1 MPADTSAW
9 LWLLPVLVLLSLL
22 ARVMILRQQAG
33 HWKIAAFDGCRDLIG
48 GSLLYGLL
56 APPLGLCAVL
66 LGSMLIEW
74 EFHPVALLMGALL
87 SYVGGLLPALA
98 CGALAGIA
106 RPWLSRWSG
115 TMACVLLGAALGAGW
130 FIGMGW
136 GSGSLR
142 SSVVPALSGAI
153 GALAAALIHLRHN

>member
-1 MPADTSAW
+1 MAADTSGW
-9 LWLLPVLVLLSLL
+9 LWLLPAVVLLALL
-22 ARVMILRQQAG
+22 ARVVILRQQAG

-66 LGSMLIEW
+66 LGAMLAQR
-74 EFHPVALLMGALL
+74 EFQPAALLMGALL

-106 RPWLSRWSG
+106 RPWLPRWPG
-115 TMACVLLGAALGAGW
+115 TLACVLLGAALGAVW

-136 GSGSLR
+136 WSGSLR

-153 GALAAALIHLRHN
+153 GALGAALFHLRHN